1 MESTLKHARKPMH
14 LFLNMFRY
22 FRGIKM
28 KKREIFML
36 SALAFSC
43 GIVFG
48 FLLSPI
54 KQGITVTGGDK
65 INNSFNKKAFSN

>member
-1 MESTLKHARKPMH
+1 
-14 LFLNMFRY
+14 
-22 FRGIKM
+22 M

-54 KQGITVTGGDK
+54 KQGITVNGGD
-65 INNSFNKKAFSN
+65 NTNTSFNKKHSATDES